1 MGSKFSHGITCFLF
15 LVTIFAIKAKTDD
28 IDLDIKKFGAKGDG
42 KTGDTAAFSN
52 AWQEACRS
60 KKERVLTIPKGTYIV
75 GKLEFMGPCE

>member
-15 LVTIFAIKAKTDD
+15 LVTIFAIKAKVDD
-28 IDLDIKKFGAKGDG
+28 IDFAVKKFEAKGDR
-42 KTGDTAAFSN
+42 KTDDTAAFSN

-60 KKERVLTIPKGTYIV
+60 EKESVLIIPKGTYIV